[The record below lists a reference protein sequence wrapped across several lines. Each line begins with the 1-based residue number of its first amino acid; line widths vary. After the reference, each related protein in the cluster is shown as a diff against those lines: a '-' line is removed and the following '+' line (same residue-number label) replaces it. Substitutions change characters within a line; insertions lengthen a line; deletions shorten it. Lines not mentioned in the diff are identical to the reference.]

1 MITSQQ
7 PNVNK
12 EESNMF
18 TSTKEDIKASS
29 KVDVLEDN
37 IVFFQTTKKS
47 LSRIDSRTGLN
58 LSKHLAV
65 SYSQSSEDNGRS
77 IYDVYVSGNDSLGK
91 LQAKFLNSH
100 PKLLVKFLNHDYGFN
115 ITQKQLR

>member
-12 EESNMF
+12 EESIVF
-18 TSTKEDIKASS
+18 VSTESNKKTNS
-29 KVDVLEDN
+29 KDN
-37 IVFFQTTKKS
+37 IVFTSVTKQS
-47 LSRIDSRTGLN
+47 LSRIDLRTGLN

-65 SYSQSSEDNGRS
+65 SYRQNSEDNGYN

>member
-12 EESNMF
+12 KESIVFVSIESNKKTNSKDNFVF
-18 TSTKEDIKASS
+18 TQKTK
-29 KVDVLEDN
+29 
-37 IVFFQTTKKS
+37 
-47 LSRIDSRTGLN
+47 GLN
-58 LSKHLAV
+58 LTKHLAV
-65 SYSQSSEDNGRS
+65 SYRQNSEDSGRS

-100 PKLLVKFLNHDYGFN
+100 PKLLVKFLNRDYGFN

>member
-12 EESNMF
+12 KESIVFVSTESNKK
-18 TSTKEDIKASS
+18 TSS
-29 KVDVLEDN
+29 KDN
-37 IVFFQTTKKS
+37 VVFTQET
-47 LSRIDSRTGLN
+47 TGLN
-58 LSKHLAV
+58 LTKHLAV
-65 SYSQSSEDNGRS
+65 SYRQNSEDNGRT

-91 LQAKFLNSH
+91 LQARFLNNH

-115 ITQKQLR
+115 ITPKQLR

>member
-12 EESNMF
+12 EES
-18 TSTKEDIKASS
+18 
-29 KVDVLEDN
+29 
-37 IVFFQTTKKS
+37 IVFVSTESIKKANPKENFVFTQETK
-47 LSRIDSRTGLN
+47 GLN
-58 LSKHLAV
+58 LTKHLAV
-65 SYSQSSEDNGRS
+65 SYRQNSKDSGRS

-100 PKLLVKFLNHDYGFN
+100 PKLLVKFLNRDYGFN
-115 ITQKQLR
+115 ITPKQLR